1 MINIDGNTIR
11 LMINKTGERY
21 RCCTDD
27 NHSDHKFITNY
38 LTSDIIKLLKLDL
51 EIFTI
56 DGLVSVVNVIID
68 IKALPI
74 LTSHLQILSKSTQL
88 TIAV

>member
-1 MINIDGNTIR
+1 MINR
-11 LMINKTGERY
+11 TGERY

-27 NHSDHKFITNY
+27 NYSDHKFITNY

-56 DGLVSVVNVIID
+56 DGLVSVANVIID
-68 IKALPI
+68 N
-74 LTSHLQILSKSTQL
+74 QD
-88 TIAV
+88 IAYTDIAIYKYCLNFNTVNHKP

>member
-1 MINIDGNTIR
+1 MKGIDVAQMN
-11 LMINKTGERY
+11 
-21 RCCTDD
+21 

-68 IKALPI
+68 N
-74 LTSHLQILSKSTQL
+74 QG
-88 TIAV
+88 IAYTAD